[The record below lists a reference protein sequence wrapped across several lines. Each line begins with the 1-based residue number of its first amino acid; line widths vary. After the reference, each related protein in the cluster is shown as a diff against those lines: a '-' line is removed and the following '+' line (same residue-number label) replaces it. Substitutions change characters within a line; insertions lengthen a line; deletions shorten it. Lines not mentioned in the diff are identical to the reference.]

1 MEFLTSVV
9 ALRAA
14 ALIACGV
21 FATGALAAASNQP
34 AFGPKAE
41 HFTLANG
48 MKVVVIPDRRA
59 PVVTHMVWYRVGSA
73 DEEPGLSGLAH
84 FLEHLMFKGTKK
96 IPPGEFSKIVAAN
109 GGQDN
114 AFTSQDATA
123 YFQRVSKG
131 ILPLVM
137 EIEADRM
144 ANLTLDEKSVLTER
158 DVILEE
164 RRARVENDPASILN
178 EQMMAALYQS
188 HPYGIPVIGWRHEI
202 AELSREDAL
211 EFYRRH
217 YAPNNATLV
226 VAGDVSA
233 AEVKKLAESTYAK
246 IAANTAIG
254 ARERPKEPPH
264 RASRRLKLEDPRAG
278 KATMHRIYTAP
289 SYTTA
294 KPGEAEALDL
304 LLKVTASGTTSRLYK
319 ALVVEQK
326 KAASASGWY
335 SGSGLDS
342 GRIGFAAVA
351 ADGTSLEEVEKAMD
365 EVIADVAAN
374 GVTQKELERA
384 RDAYIADYVYGA
396 DSQTRLAQ
404 RYGWGVTTGQ
414 SVADIEAWPERIRKV
429 SLADVNRAAKTY
441 FNITQSV
448 TGYLLP
454 AKKKATKAANG
465 KAQGKS

>member
-1 MEFLTSVV
+1 MEFLFG
-9 ALRAA
+9 AGLLRAT

-21 FATGALAAASNQP
+21 FATGALAAASSQA
-34 AFGPKAE
+34 AFGPKAG
-41 HFTLANG
+41 HFTLDNG
-48 MKVVVIPDRRA
+48 MKVVVIPDHRA

-73 DEEPGLSGLAH
+73 DEDPGRSGLAH
-84 FLEHLMFKGTKK
+84 FLEHLMFKGTEK

-123 YFQRVSKG
+123 YFQRVSKK

-158 DVILEE
+158 GVILEE
-164 RRARVENDPASILN
+164 RRSRVENDPSSILN

-211 EFYRRH
+211 EFYRRF

-226 VAGDVSA
+226 VAGDVTA
-233 AEVKKLAESTYAK
+233 AEVKALAEKTYAK
-246 IAANTAIG
+246 VAANGAI
-254 ARERPKEPPH
+254 AERKRPTEPPH
-264 RASRRLKLEDPRAG
+264 KASRRLKLEDPRAG
-278 KATMHRIYTAP
+278 KATLQRIYTAP

-304 LLKVTASGTTSRLYK
+304 LLKVAASGTTSRLYK
-319 ALVVEQK
+319 RLVVEQK
-326 KAASASGWY
+326 LAASASGWY
-335 SGSGLDS
+335 SGSGLDA

-351 ADGTSLEEVEKAMD
+351 ADGVNLEKVEQAMD
-365 EVIADVAAN
+365 DVIADISAN
-374 GVTQKELERA
+374 GISEQELKRA
-384 RDAYIADYVYGA
+384 REAYIADYVYGA

-404 RYGWGVTTGQ
+404 RYGWGLTTGQ
-414 SVADIEAWPERIRKV
+414 SVADIESWPERIRKV
-429 SLADVNRAAKTY
+429 SLDEVNRAAKRY
-441 FNITQSV
+441 FDLKQSV

-454 AKKKATKAANG
+454 VKKKATKTTDG
-465 KAQGKS
+465 KGQGKS